1 MHRRK
6 LFESAIALAGSTF
19 VCPLASAAKAGSTA
33 RLFVITRSKNANIVR
48 YDVRLKSDGS
58 LDSAQPMV
66 AYWILAAENNRRES
80 LSWLERRLAYGYEVT
95 DVRDD
100 GFRLRLAAFERRP
113 LRVERDAAGAF
124 RARTQIGN
132 RPAFLRRVFVDTSE
146 RGVLPSVN
154 YLELHG
160 SDAARS
166 TPVSERLVP

>member
-6 LFESAIALAGSTF
+6 LLESALALGGSAL
-19 VCPLASAAKAGSTA
+19 VCPIASAASARSTS
-33 RLFVITRSKNANIVR
+33 RLFVITRSKNANFVR

-58 LDSAQPMV
+58 LDREAPLV
-66 AYWILAAENNRRES
+66 AYWILAAEDNRRES
-80 LSWLERRLAYGYEVT
+80 LSWLERRLAYGYEVS

-100 GFRLRLAAFERRP
+100 GFQLRLAAFERRP
-113 LRVERDAAGAF
+113 LRVERDGAGAF

-154 YLELHG
+154 YVELHG
-160 SDAARS
+160 SDATRS
-166 TPVSERLVP
+166 SPVSERITP